1 MCLEGCGVRGSA
13 PLKKYFKKIIDLQ
26 RLGRF
31 QFVFTGRRENQAGG
45 CFCALEVVLW
55 GGCGGGFLG
64 CEWRGWGFL
73 GVIVIV
79 FLGFLIVFSFLIR
92 FFPLYYW

>member
-1 MCLEGCGVRGSA
+1 VNRAG
-13 PLKKYFKKIIDLQ
+13 
-26 RLGRF
+26 GRF
-31 QFVFTGRRENQAGG
+31 CT
-45 CFCALEVVLW
+45 LEVVLW
-55 GGCGGGFLG
+55 GGCGGGFWG

-79 FLGFLIVFSFLIR
+79 FLGFSIVFPFLIR